1 MSDLASPSIVP
12 FLIVLVIVV
21 IAVLV
26 GSIRMAQEYQ
36 RAVIFR
42 FGRVVGTRG
51 PGLFLKVP
59 LAERVVLVD
68 LRTITREL
76 ETQETVTR
84 DGVAVEVNA
93 VLWYQ
98 AADPVKAVVNV
109 ADWKEAVKQ
118 AAETAMRDTIG
129 QNELDHLLQDRLNA
143 NLDLKRLLAAAVQ
156 KWGVE
161 ISAVELKDLDIP
173 ETMQRAIAREAEAI
187 REKRARIIKAEGEM
201 EAATKLNEA
210 ADIISRNPA
219 ALELRRLQALTEIG
233 AEHNSVIIVAMPTE
247 SSTPAAVTAAIAR
260 AVAAEADTAPVS
272 GTRVSGTG
280 VAGA

>member
-1 MSDLASPSIVP
+1 MLDVASPAIYP
-12 FLIVLVIVV
+12 LLTALAVLV
-21 IAVLV
+21 IAVLL
-26 GSIRMAQEYQ
+26 GSIRMAREYQ

-51 PGLFLKVP
+51 PGLFLKLP
-59 LAERVVLVD
+59 LAERSVIVD

-84 DGVAVEVNA
+84 DGVAVRVNA

-98 AADPVKAVVNV
+98 AIDPVKTVVNV
-109 ADWKEAVKQ
+109 ADWNEAVRQ

-129 QNELDHLLQDRLNA
+129 QNELDHLLKDRLNA
-143 NLDLKRLLAAAVQ
+143 NLDLRRLLSAAVQ

-173 ETMQRAIAREAEAI
+173 EAMQRAIAREAEAI

-201 EAATKLNEA
+201 EAANKLNEA
-210 ADIISRNPA
+210 AEIMARNSA

-233 AEHNSVIIVAMPTE
+233 AENNSVIIIAMPSE
-247 SSTPAAVTAAIAR
+247 SNTTAMTAAVAR
-260 AVAAEADTAPVS
+260 AVAEAK
-272 GTRVSGTG
+272 G
-280 VAGA
+280 

>member
-1 MSDLASPSIVP
+1 MPDLSPSMIP
-12 FLIVLVIVV
+12 LLIVLAIAAA
-21 IAVLV
+21 AVLL
-26 GSIRMAQEYQ
+26 GSVRMAQEYQ

-59 LAERVVLVD
+59 LAERSVLID
-68 LRTITREL
+68 MRTITRQL

-93 VLWYQ
+93 VLWYH
-98 AADPVKAVVNV
+98 AVDPVKTVVNV

-129 QNELDHLLQDRLNA
+129 QNELDHLLKDRLNA
-143 NLDLKRLLAAAVQ
+143 NLDLKRLLTAAVQ
-156 KWGVE
+156 RWGVE
-161 ISAVELKDLDIP
+161 VAAVELKDLDIP
-173 ETMQRAIAREAEAI
+173 EAMQRAIAREAEAI

-201 EAATKLNEA
+201 EAASKLSEA
-210 ADIISRNPA
+210 AEIVSRNPA

-233 AEHNSVIIVAMPTE
+233 AEHNSVIIVAMPAE
-247 SSTPAAVTAAIAR
+247 GGTPAATTTAAVAR
-260 AVAAEADTAPVS
+260 AVAALPAS
-272 GTRVSGTG
+272 
-280 VAGA
+280 AGSAASP

>member
-1 MSDLASPSIVP
+1 MSDLSSPPMVPLLIAAAIVA
-12 FLIVLVIVV
+12 
-21 IAVLV
+21 IAVLLS
-26 GSIRMAQEYQ
+26 SIRMAQEYQ

-42 FGRVVGTRG
+42 FGRVAGIRG
-51 PGLFLKVP
+51 PGLFLKIP
-59 LAERVVLVD
+59 LAERPVIVD
-68 LRTITREL
+68 LRTITQEL

-84 DGVAVEVNA
+84 DGVAVKVNA

-98 AADPVKAVVNV
+98 AADPIKAVVGV

-143 NLDLKRLLAAAVQ
+143 NLDLKRLLTAAVQ

-201 EAATKLNEA
+201 EAASKLNEA
-210 ADIISRNPA
+210 AEIVSRNPA

-247 SSTPAAVTAAIAR
+247 SSTPAAAAIAKAI
-260 AVAAEADTAPVS
+260 AVEAN
-272 GTRVSGTG
+272 GTRVPN
-280 VAGA
+280 A

>member
-1 MSDLASPSIVP
+1 MSDLASPSLIP
-12 FLIVLVIVV
+12 LLIVLAIVA
-21 IAVLV
+21 IAILL

-59 LAERVVLVD
+59 LAERAVLVD

-201 EAATKLNEA
+201 EAASKLNEA
-210 ADIISRNPA
+210 AEIISRNPA

-247 SSTPAAVTAAIAR
+247 SSTPAAAAIAK
-260 AVAAEADTAPVS
+260 AVAATAN
-272 GTRVSGTG
+272 GTRVPN
-280 VAGA
+280 A